1 MTGLPERKIVENLP
15 AFFRF
20 VLGYRP
26 RQKTV
31 GCSWSMWSDGS
42 GQRVVQSLRV
52 RANGLHV
59 SLGEP
64 LARLLVEAGRVSV
77 VRHVIGVVAMPT
89 GIDDGN
95 VSRLDLWPGFF
106 EVFRS
111 HYLPL
116 LLRNRHNHT
125 APKECKERQ
134 FLQVGCAFDDVCR
147 GIHVCS
153 GMHDSGES
161 L

>member
-1 MTGLPERKIVENLP
+1 MTGLPERKIVENIP

-20 VLGYRP
+20 VLLYRP

-31 GCSWSMWSDGS
+31 RRAWSVWSDGG
-42 GQRVVQSLRV
+42 GQRVVQSLGI

-59 SLGEP
+59 SFGEP

-77 VRHVIGVVAMPT
+77 VRHVIGIVAMPT

-111 HYLPL
+111 HNLPL
-116 LLRNRHNHT
+116 LLRNRHNRT
-125 APKECKERQ
+125 APKECKQRQ
-134 FLQVGCAFDDVCR
+134 FVQVGRAFD
-147 GIHVCS
+147 
-153 GMHDSGES
+153 
-161 L
+161 